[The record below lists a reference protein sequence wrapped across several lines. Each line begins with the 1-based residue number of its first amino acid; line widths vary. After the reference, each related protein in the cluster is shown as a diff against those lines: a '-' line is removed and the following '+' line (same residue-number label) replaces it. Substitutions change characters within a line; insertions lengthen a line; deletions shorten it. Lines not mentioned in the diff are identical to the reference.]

1 MKGCEPKYRV
11 RSQIKGPAQNSLIFS
26 FGQVVRIVHE
36 LSSQH
41 VRRMILQHGVRNHF
55 SFPPLSRQA
64 EPLQCVSPLGFVAHL
79 LRGFPIEGLLFFRRM
94 GRHRIFKVE
103 YVLTYNFVNE
113 NGEYIPTKLSVNSW
127 VKLQPGKRGGHAI
140 DAKKHSAEGG
150 YKARI
155 FEISVEGRI
164 TCYCRSFSITRLYAQ
179 ATQLYV
185 QQCNMAGAIA
195 SLCFLFHV
203 YFNANYNAIYDYFVF
218 I

>member
-11 RSQIKGPAQNSLIFS
+11 RSQIKGPARNSFIFS
-26 FGQVVRIVHE
+26 FGQVVRIMHE

-79 LRGFPIEGLLFFRRM
+79 LRGYSKGLLFFRRM
-94 GRHRIFKVE
+94 GRRRIFEVE

-155 FEISVEGRI
+155 LKFRWKEGSPATVEVLVQHVYMRKQFNF
-164 TCYCRSFSITRLYAQ
+164 TSNN
-179 ATQLYV
+179 ATWRVQLQV
-185 QQCNMAGAIA
+185 FV
-195 SLCFLFHV
+195 FLFHA
-203 YFNANYNAIYDYFVF
+203 YFKANYNAIYDYFVF